1 MKENTAYGT
10 DHLATV
16 SSHLGEHEE
25 VCERKET
32 TPDYEDGYEDVSQ
45 VWFCNVPDHNSNFQQ
60 IMHTCVLEQTT

>member
-10 DHLATV
+10 GHLATV
-16 SSHLGEHEE
+16 SSQLGEHEE

-45 VWFCNVPDHNSNFQQ
+45 V
-60 IMHTCVLEQTT
+60 